1 MAPVTDERDG
11 APDRSPGEQLADLA
25 ADLFVYAPIGWFFE
39 APRLLP
45 KLAEQ
50 GRVHTR
56 NARLFGQFAV
66 RQGEA
71 EVRRRL
77 AGFEEQT
84 SGLLRALGLLPD
96 DRGATNGAEAPAP
109 APPAATSPGA
119 QQARQAA
126 PRATEPGPAVD
137 DLAITDYD
145 SLSASHVVT
154 RLPGGRTAVRSRAQL
169 VTAEPEAPL
178 GTAPEEAARTAVE
191 ADIPHLVELAGAAAE
206 EKVRQKGGAIWARR
220 EGRPAPREAA
230 LRLALQS
237 NDHEVAVGTL
247 DGAIVG
253 YGAARVETLLD
264 GGRLGVIDDIYVDP
278 GARAVGV
285 GEALMN
291 HLLDWCTARGC
302 FGVDSL
308 ALPGDRETK
317 NFFESFG
324 LVARAIVVHR
334 PLG

>member
-1 MAPVTDERDG
+1 
-11 APDRSPGEQLADLA
+11 
-25 ADLFVYAPIGWFFE
+25 
-39 APRLLP
+39 
-45 KLAEQ
+45 
-50 GRVHTR
+50 
-56 NARLFGQFAV
+56 
-66 RQGEA
+66 
-71 EVRRRL
+71 
-77 AGFEEQT
+77 
-84 SGLLRALGLLPD
+84 
-96 DRGATNGAEAPAP
+96 
-109 APPAATSPGA
+109 
-119 QQARQAA
+119 
-126 PRATEPGPAVD
+126 
-137 DLAITDYD
+137 
-145 SLSASHVVT
+145 
-154 RLPGGRTAVRSRAQL
+154 
-169 VTAEPEAPL
+169 VTAEPEPPL

-191 ADIPHLVELAGAAAE
+191 ADIPHVVALAGAAAE

-237 NDHEVAVGTL
+237 ADHEVVVGTL

-253 YGAARVETLLD
+253 YGAARAETLLD
-264 GGRLGVIDDIYVDP
+264 GGLLGVIDDIYVDP

-334 PLG
+334 PLS